1 LALNNNHLFTHWNQW
16 TEKEVTRRALTA
28 RDAGKNKFSN
38 IAFFFC
44 WIYEDFHNLKKQF
57 FDDSSFFSLNYDVD

>member
-1 LALNNNHLFTHWNQW
+1 MWFLFFSP
-16 TEKEVTRRALTA
+16 EKIASTA
-28 RDAGKNKFSN
+28 IEIFGEDSN